1 MNKAYISLGSNKG
14 QRLEGIRKALF
25 QIQKRIGVLTDL
37 SSLYET
43 PAWGFEGP
51 NFLNACIGIQTGHTP
66 LEVLENLLA
75 IEQQMG
81 RKRPV
86 ELAYSSRTIDLDLL
100 FYEDK
105 VIDNEMAYM
114 IYTSGTTGKPKGT
127 IVGHN
132 SLSNIIQWSQQYMQK
147 KMIAHQI

>member
-81 RKRPV
+81 RKRPTKALSEVIPPRSCRDHPCRAAKLPYEFKV
-86 ELAYSSRTIDLDLL
+86 E
-100 FYEDK
+100 
-105 VIDNEMAYM
+105 
-114 IYTSGTTGKPKGT
+114 
-127 IVGHN
+127 
-132 SLSNIIQWSQQYMQK
+132 QK
-147 KMIAHQI
+147 ITRPFRPYCPETKRASTE